1 MLYQEYTN
9 MYFNLAEGYV
19 SNWALTPKE
28 FLQNPMTTKL
38 RNIAKKP
45 VTSHDLNDFK
55 KYLHDFKVNEIVFP
69 QSEYD
74 RLEPVI
80 SGLGI
85 SPVNIKGILIISPV

>member
-1 MLYQEYTN
+1 

-19 SNWALTPKE
+19 STWTLTPKE

-45 VTSHDLNDFK
+45 FTSHDLNDFK
-55 KYLHDFKVNEIVFP
+55 TYLKDFKVNEIVFP
-69 QSEYD
+69 QSEYHS
-74 RLEPVI
+74 LEPVI

-85 SPVNIKGILIISPV
+85 SPVNIEGILVVSPV

>member
-19 SNWALTPKE
+19 APWDLTPKE

-85 SPVNIKGILIISPV
+85 SPVNIEGILVVRLV